1 MKKTLYIVILTLI
14 SLCYILV
21 ANQTRRISRIV
32 FCDVGQGDAIYLRLP
47 EQIDVLIDAGSYPQV
62 LNCLNSEMPYLDR
75 KLEMAFITHPEKDH
89 YKGFDYILDSF
100 KIETLYLPA
109 SIENLKIDN
118 PDWQAFFKK
127 AKKNIKEIVYLS
139 SGDELCIENSCF
151 TVVSPNI
158 SKASHSILGATNFDF
173 NNNALALVAL
183 VNSKQILLLSDL
195 DIAPA
200 ERAIEQLNLDVDI
213 FKVNHHGSKYGISD
227 RLLDLADPKL
237 SVISVG
243 ANNWYGHPHPETIE
257 LLQSHNI
264 PIKRTDKQGKVI
276 IPL

>member
-1 MKKTLYIVILTLI
+1 MKKTLYIVVLTLI

-21 ANQTRRISRIV
+21 ANQARQISRIV

-47 EQIDVLIDAGSYPQV
+47 EQIDVLIDAGSYSQV
-62 LNCLNSEMPYLDR
+62 LNCLNSEMPYLDK

-100 KIETLYLPA
+100 RIETLYLPA
-109 SIENLKIDN
+109 SIEDLKIDN

-151 TVVSPNI
+151 TVVSPSI
-158 SKASHSILGATNFDF
+158 SKASHSVLGATNFDF

-243 ANNWYGHPHPETIE
+243 KNNWYGHPHLETIN
-257 LLQSHNI
+257 LLKSHNI
-264 PIKRTDKQGKVI
+264 PIKRTDKNGKVVI
-276 IPL
+276 SL